1 MFGRNKSRNR
11 RRRRQKVLDV
21 KLSVDKQR
29 RAQVKMASKIA
40 GIVLALG
47 CLWFTRWYA
56 QSQLCAEV
64 EAECAAHGKQVVAA
78 PESSESS
85 DSKESA

>member
-1 MFGRNKSRNR
+1 
-11 RRRRQKVLDV
+11 V
-21 KLSVDKQR
+21 
-29 RAQVKMASKIA
+29 A

-47 CLWFTRWYA
+47 CVWLARWFS

-64 EAECAAHGKQVVAA
+64 EAECAAHGKQAVAA
-78 PESSESS
+78 PESS